1 MSAPAPQQIMEIWKW
16 KWKFRFS
23 WPGLIMIMLSL
34 LLWLAPSSL
43 PSFFRAFSLSLSL
56 FLSFLFQIIFLRV
69 SARTNA
75 ARLAHRY
82 LSGLWKQ
89 LHIVPRTV
97 RSRWKGKGVEV
108 EVKVVHDFACQACI
122 SNIKNEGVDLCR
134 RANEL
139 SWVATYNSKRN
150 KTEEK
155 CSANQLV
162 FLTSPPLLFTVLL
175 PSDFTV
181 KLLVA
186 FCSHDVCLF
195 HFVDWLHCCT
205 SYANLEWS
213 LPCACVLIFFFLFL
227 SYFAFLYALLSFS
240 LYIPQYLVTRLIHLL
255 IFKGT
260 DFKQF

>member
-1 MSAPAPQQIMEIWKW
+1 MKMKI
-16 KWKFRFS
+16 
-23 WPGLIMIMLSL
+23 
-34 LLWLAPSSL
+34 
-43 PSFFRAFSLSLSL
+43 SFFFARTNYDYAEPVAVASSIFLAIVLPRFLSVSLSL

-227 SYFAFLYALLSFS
+227 PYFAFFICFIFFFFIYSSIFNNSSYSFFN
-240 LYIPQYLVTRLIHLL
+240 L
-255 IFKGT
+255 
-260 DFKQF
+260 